1 MPATPE
7 SPNSFPHPDMQ
18 AFFQQGQAMAQGFMQ
33 FMAQQQ
39 ATMQRNAQAQA
50 QSVPLGQINV
60 PNWIPN
66 DEQTAALRQEWLQRH
81 AELWQHMVQRKA
93 GEAAAPLVQPEAG
106 DRRFDHPAWAESPV
120 FDYVRQAYLLNASYL
135 KQMAEKAPV
144 PEGLA
149 KNRLRFV
156 TRQYV
161 DAMAPSNFVATNPE
175 FVKTALETKGESITR
190 GIQNLIGDLQKGRIT
205 MTDEAQFEV
214 GRNLA
219 ITPGAVVF
227 ENELMQ
233 LIQYAPLSDKVA
245 KRPFVMVPPCIN
257 KYYILDLQPENSFI
271 RYAVEQGHTVFLVS
285 WRNVRPEQGYLTWDD
300 YIDKGPLTA
309 FNVAREICGTEQV
322 NALGFC
328 VGGTIITSAL
338 AVAKARGEDPAA
350 SLTLLTTLLD
360 FSDTGEI
367 GYFVDEAAVV
377 TREQTI
383 GKGGILP
390 GRELSSVFSSLRAN
404 DLIWQYVVGNYLK
417 GNKPVP
423 FDLLYWNSDSTNLP
437 GPFLA
442 WYLRNLYLENSLR
455 VPGKLEMGTEKA
467 GRVKVDLGRVDM
479 PTFILATRE
488 DHIVPWK
495 SSYLGRGLLGGKSTF
510 VLGASGHIAGVIN
523 PAAKNKRSYW
533 INDSDTANP
542 DEWLAT
548 ATEAKGSWWPR
559 WAEWLKG
566 FADGEIP
573 ARGRLGSAAYEA
585 GEPAPGRYV
594 KERAE

>member
-1 MPATPE
+1 
-7 SPNSFPHPDMQ
+7 MQ
-18 AFFQQGQAMAQGFMQ
+18 AMLQAGNAMAQGFSQ
-33 FMAQQQ
+33 FLAEQQQ
-39 ATMQRNAQAQA
+39 KAAATPGGLN
-50 QSVPLGQINV
+50 P
-60 PNWIPN
+60 
-66 DEQTAALRQEWLQRH
+66 AAWTPESEALKALQQEWMGRH
-81 AELWQHMVQRKA
+81 AQLWQGMLGKA
-93 GEAAAPLVQPEAG
+93 PDQPPPQIVGAEPG
-106 DRRFDHPAWAESPV
+106 DKRFDHPSWSASPV
-120 FDYVRQAYLLNASYL
+120 YDYLRQAYLINSEYM
-135 KQMAEKAPV
+135 KRMAEAAPV
-144 PEGLA
+144 ADGQA
-149 KNRLRFV
+149 KTRMRFM
-156 TRQYV
+156 TRQMV
-161 DAMAPSNFVATNPE
+161 DAMAPSNFLATNPE
-175 FVKTALETKGESITR
+175 FVQKALETKGESIQQ
-190 GIQNLIGDLQKGRIT
+190 GIKNLLGDLEKGRIS
-205 MTDEAQFEV
+205 MTDDAAFEV

-219 ITPGAVVF
+219 VTPGAVVF

-233 LIQYAPLSDKVA
+233 LLQYSPQTEKVA
-245 KRPFVMVPPCIN
+245 ARPFLMVPPCIN
-257 KYYILDLQPENSFI
+257 KYYILDLQPENSVV
-271 RYAVEQGHTVFLVS
+271 RYAVEQGNTVFLVS
-285 WRNVRPEQGYLTWDD
+285 WKNVQADLGHLTWDD
-300 YIDKGPLTA
+300 YIEKGALQA
-309 FNVAREICGTEQV
+309 IRVVQDICKMDQI

-328 VGGTIITSAL
+328 VGGTILGSAL
-338 AVAKARGEDPAA
+338 SVARLRGENPVA

-360 FSDTGEI
+360 FADSGEI
-367 GYFVDEAAVV
+367 GCLVDETAVQA
-377 TREQTI
+377 REATI
-383 GKGGILP
+383 GKGGLLK
-390 GRELSSVFSSLRAN
+390 GSELAQVFSALRAN

-455 VPGKLEMGTEKA
+455 VPGKLEMGTEKE

-495 SSYLGRGLLGGKSTF
+495 SSYLGRGLLGGQSTF

-548 ATEAKGSWWPR
+548 ASEAKGSWWPR
-559 WAEWLKG
+559 WAEWLKA

-573 ARGRLGSAAYEA
+573 ARGRLGSGAYEP